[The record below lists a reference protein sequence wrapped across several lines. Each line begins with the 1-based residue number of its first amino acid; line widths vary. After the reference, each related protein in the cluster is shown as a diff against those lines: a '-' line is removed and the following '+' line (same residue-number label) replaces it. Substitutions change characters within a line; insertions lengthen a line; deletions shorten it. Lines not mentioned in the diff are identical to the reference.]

1 MSWEI
6 VGRLAVAAVLGALIG
21 FEREVDNHPAGVRT
35 FTTVALG
42 AALFGVISTVG
53 FNEFATARANS
64 NFQVDVTRVAS
75 QVVVGIGFIG
85 AGLIFR
91 RGEAIVNLTTA
102 AGLWATAAVGLAAG
116 IGNPGF
122 AVVTTVIL
130 GIVLIVMPVPVR
142 MVLRRSGLQ
151 ERTLAITPASGVTVT
166 EVRALV
172 DQIDAVSVVWW
183 RTEKH
188 DGRPAVACMVSARGE
203 VEIDEE
209 IAAIATSGLIH
220 DLRFDGLFQ
229 DHRISPRPDGDEPGD
244 GE

>member
-1 MSWEI
+1 MIWFMSWEI
-6 VGRLAVAAVLGALIG
+6 VGRLAIAAVLGALIG

-53 FNEFATARANS
+53 FNEFATLRANS
-64 NFQVDVTRVAS
+64 NFQVD
-75 QVVVGIGFIG
+75 
-85 AGLIFR
+85 
-91 RGEAIVNLTTA
+91 VNLTTA

-116 IGNPGF
+116 VGNPGF

-142 MVLRRSGLQ
+142 MVLSRSGLQ

-209 IAAIATSGLIH
+209 IAAIASSGLVY

-229 DHRISPRPDGDEPGD
+229 HHRISPRPDGDEPGD
-244 GE
+244 GG